1 MIYKGKVIS
10 THLQD
15 PTNLV
20 RVAVPQVSGTKTQ
33 TARVG
38 ISDVIEPGDQV
49 WVGYEA
55 GDFSAPVVLG
65 KVGEPP
71 EGPEGPAGP
80 EGLPASRNLL
90 HNGAMQVHQRSTSV
104 AGITTANWHT
114 ADRWYLLPSSMG
126 TWTNTV
132 ESDAPTGSGFR
143 KSYKV
148 LCTTAD
154 ASPAAGD
161 YVIVRQRLEGQD
173 VQALKKGTAESR
185 SVTLSFWTK
194 SNSTGTHIVELY
206 DNDNAR
212 HVSAAYTVASS
223 GTWEYQS
230 LTFPGDVT
238 GAFDNDSEASLA
250 VQFWLGAGTT
260 FTSGTLGTTW
270 GTTTA
275 NRAVGQTNLAAATSN
290 YWQSTGAQLEVGTT
304 ATEYQFKSYGQELRE
319 CQRYYQ
325 KFWSDSALSGNGM
338 YLGSG
343 QIYTGSSAYFQV
355 PLLQTMR
362 TVPSVSYAGTVQAA
376 HYSYTGAAVTGLTM
390 YGGSTPEVVTLQA
403 ANSGTAWT
411 ASTGWCCLKVG
422 PSASPGTTYV
432 AFSADL

>member
-65 KVGEPP
+65 KVGDP
-71 EGPEGPAGP
+71 PEGPAGP
-80 EGLPASRNLL
+80 EGPPANRNLL
-90 HNGAMQVHQRSTSV
+90 DNGAMQVNQRGTPV
-104 AGITTANWHT
+104 TGITTSSWYT
-114 ADRWYLLPSSMG
+114 ADRWYTSVTTLG
-126 TWTNTV
+126 TWTQSV
-132 ESDAPTGSGFR
+132 ENDAPGGFR
-143 KSYKV
+143 KSLKMN
-148 LCTTAD
+148 CTTAD

-161 YVIVRQRLEGQD
+161 FVMIRQRIEGQD
-173 VQALKKGTAESR
+173 LQHLKKGTADAQPL
-185 SVTLSFWTK
+185 TLSFWTK
-194 SNSTGTHIVELY
+194 SNVTGTYIVLLY

-212 HVSAAYTVASS
+212 HVSASYSVVAS
-223 GTWEYQS
+223 GTWEQQS
-230 LTFPGDVT
+230 VTFPADVT
-238 GAFDNDSEASLA
+238 GAFDNDAEASLS
-250 VQFWLGAGTT
+250 VEWWLAAGSTYT
-260 FTSGTLGTTW
+260 GGTLGTTW

-290 YWQSTGAQLEVGTT
+290 YWQITGTQLEVGAT
-304 ATEYQFKSYGQELRE
+304 ASEYSFKSYGQELRE

-355 PLLQTMR
+355 PLIQTMR
-362 TVPSVSYAGTVQAA
+362 AVPSLFYAGTVQAA
-376 HYSYTGAAVTGLTM
+376 HYSYTGAAVTGLSI
-390 YGGSTPEVVTLQA
+390 YGGSTPDVVTLQA
-403 ANSGTAWT
+403 SNSGTAWT
-411 ASTGWCCLKVG
+411 TSTGWNCLKVG
-422 PSASPGTTYV
+422 PSSSPGTTYV

>member
-71 EGPEGPAGP
+71 VGP

-304 ATEYQFKSYGQELRE
+304 ATEYQFKSYGQELQE
-319 CQRYYQ
+319 CQRYFY
-325 KFWSDSALSGNGM
+325 SGVGNALVVDPGALKRFHLLCGFPVTMRAAPTVTLSEFKQYNG
-338 YLGSG
+338 
-343 QIYTGSSAYFQV
+343 V
-355 PLLQTMR
+355 PL
-362 TVPSVSYAGTVQAA
+362 TVSVNPTVNQYGYTSTFGETSADMTANTAHQWTGT
-376 HYSYTGAAVTGLTM
+376 
-390 YGGSTPEVVTLQA
+390 
-403 ANSGTAWT
+403 
-411 ASTGWCCLKVG
+411 
-422 PSASPGTTYV
+422 
-432 AFSADL
+432 FSADL